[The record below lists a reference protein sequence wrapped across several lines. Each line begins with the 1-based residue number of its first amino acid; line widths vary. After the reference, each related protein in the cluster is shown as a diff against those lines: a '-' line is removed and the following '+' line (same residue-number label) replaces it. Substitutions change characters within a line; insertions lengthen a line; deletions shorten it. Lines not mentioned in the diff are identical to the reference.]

1 MRKLV
6 IIWLVLF
13 LPLLLFG
20 GGMQAYDDKA
30 QVYRGPIFD
39 STDTYNL
46 HVDSVIVTK
55 DTTYVH
61 CTYCGLRASWA
72 SISDSTYLEDIVT
85 HDRFYILKS
94 LGLPYSPNKRE
105 YNDGEIFNVVL
116 LFPSINETKKFNLIE
131 NKKQKWFN
139 IYNIDLDCCTDTV
152 LGVKDLAQLLPQ
164 KDSLILAKDTMNLVR
179 TMDQIYKVSS
189 SLYGVKSDNYVN
201 CVIDG
206 MSIYKEFKLWDNAI
220 SHIDMMH
227 SLLLEDKSVM
237 SVTDYLQTEYFLLQL
252 KAGCYIKLNR
262 IEEGISLY
270 HQCISIFN
278 EIDSIDRN
286 YEDYKKIL
294 TNLVDCYS
302 ELNDK
307 DKAIKYNKERI
318 KICENHGKYNNYS
331 LYLESVLDYY
341 SALGQYKEAVAFSEL
356 ELANLSDTV
365 DIESRAL
372 LLFSLC
378 ENSYRLYNTGKAIKY
393 GEQGLLLFKEL
404 TDIKSKTFYLYA
416 SLYLGLI
423 YMAHTPELNK
433 SEYYLKEAIDV
444 YLSYST
450 LLEGIID
457 KYSIYHTYH
466 CLSLLYKAKQKYDL
480 ALEMEIKSGEMCKAY
495 LKEEDYAEHL
505 RAMGD
510 IFFEQ
515 YEYSKA
521 IGLYQKSLEICK
533 ETNLSDICKVS
544 AMLVKSYM
552 NIKDTINAK
561 KIANKCIHYYK
572 TEGNIFN
579 DDDAWC
585 IANILFL
592 INDYH
597 NAAKCLSNLLDHT
610 ISEIIDNI
618 GFISEKQIQ
627 NSLSRLRSYI
637 NVFIQIVLNVEK
649 NNEYTSKLCNYALFF
664 KNLQFYSNFSDGN
677 SLLMSDLKTKWKD
690 IKDNMSQ
697 NEIAIEFI
705 ESNPAIGDMECH
717 ALLIDKSHDY
727 PQMITLFKINKDL
740 RNLADSIG
748 WYDLVWSPIF
758 DKWVGD
764 NTIDTIYFSPT
775 SITNYMNIEH
785 ALIDYDIPVYRLS
798 SLNQITK
805 RSVNRH
811 IRDAVLYGGLDYNKI
826 EISYQTHKEM
836 KENSFYRGMS
846 DRSGFDP
853 LNESF
858 EEVKAIDYLLTHK
871 GKSSFLYE
879 GGEGTE
885 ESFKILSGKKKDLIH
900 LATHGMYIPPKEI
913 YEKKKANKWDF
924 LAIIDNEDSPF
935 IEDYSL
941 THSFLVMSGGN
952 QLMQSDSIP
961 EGMDD
966 GIVTAQEI
974 ARLDLRGLDLVVL
987 SACQS
992 ALGDFNKN
1000 GNIMGL
1006 QRGFKK
1012 AGANTI
1018 IMSLSKVDD
1027 EATKLFMI
1035 EFYKN
1040 LLYGETKFQS
1050 FRNAQEY
1057 LRKVGDGKFD
1067 KPEYWASFIMLDGL
1081 N

>member
-1 MRKLV
+1 M
-6 IIWLVLF
+6 F

-20 GGMQAYDDKA
+20 GRMQTYDNKA
-30 QVYRGPIFD
+30 QVYKGPIFD
-39 STDTYNL
+39 STDAYTL
-46 HVDSVIVTK
+46 HVDSVIVAK

-61 CTYCGLRASWA
+61 CTYYGLEASWA
-72 SISDSTYLEDIVT
+72 SISDSTYLEDVVT
-85 HDRFYILKS
+85 HDRFPILKS
-94 LGLPYSPNKRE
+94 SGLPYSPNKRE
-105 YNDGEIFNVVL
+105 YDDGEIFNVVF
-116 LFPSINETKKFNLIE
+116 LFPSIDKTKKFNLIE

-206 MSIYKEFKLWDNAI
+206 MSIYKEFKLWDKAI

-237 SVTDYLQTEYFLLQL
+237 SVTDYLQTEYLLLQQ

-270 HQCISIFN
+270 HQCVSIFN
-278 EIDSIDRN
+278 EIDSLDRN

-307 DKAIKYNKERI
+307 DKAFKYNKERI
-318 KICENHGKYNNYS
+318 MVCENHGKYNNYS
-331 LYLESVLDYY
+331 LYLESVLNYY
-341 SALGQYKEAVAFSEL
+341 SALEQYNEAVAFSEL

-378 ENSYRLYNTGKAIKY
+378 VNSYRLYNTEKAIKY

-444 YLSYST
+444 YLAYST

-466 CLSLLYKAKQKYDL
+466 CLSLLYKEKQEYDL
-480 ALEMEIKSGEMCKAY
+480 ALEMEIKSGEISKAY
-495 LKEEDYAEHL
+495 LKEDDYADHL

-510 IFFEQ
+510 IFFDQ
-515 YEYSKA
+515 YEYGKA
-521 IGLYQKSLEICK
+521 IALYRKSLDIYK
-533 ETNLSDICKVS
+533 ETNHRDICKLSVT
-544 AMLVKSYM
+544 LVKAYLE
-552 NIKDTINAK
+552 IKDITNAK
-561 KIANKCIHYYK
+561 IIANNCIQYYE
-572 TEGNIFN
+572 TGGNIFN
-579 DDDAWC
+579 DDDALC
-585 IANILFL
+585 VAMIYFLINEYHYAAKILQEVLNHTQLDIIANIKSL
-592 INDYH
+592 N
-597 NAAKCLSNLLDHT
+597 
-610 ISEIIDNI
+610 
-618 GFISEKQIQ
+618 EKQIQ
-627 NSLSRLRSYI
+627 VKLRSISDYI
-637 NVFIQIVLNVEK
+637 NVFLQIILKSENSDD
-649 NNEYTSKLCNYALFF
+649 NISKLYDYILFYR
-664 KNLQFYSNFSDGN
+664 NLGMYSNSTN
-677 SLLMSDLKTKWKD
+677 NPLNINLEINWKAIWNKMS
-690 IKDNMSQ
+690 N
-697 NEIAIEFI
+697 NEIAIEFV
-705 ESNPAIGDMECH
+705 ESNPADGEGGCY
-717 ALLIDKSHDY
+717 ALLLAKNHKY
-727 PQMITLFKINKDL
+727 PQLIPLFNLNSTL
-740 RNLADSIG
+740 RNLIDSIG
-748 WYDLVWSPIF
+748 LYDLIWAPIF
-758 DKWVGD
+758 EKYNGD
-764 NTIDTIYFSPT
+764 ETIDKIYFSP
-775 SITNYMNIEH
+775 SGIISYTNVEHFLIEF
-785 ALIDYDIPVYRLS
+785 DVSVYRLS
-798 SLNQITK
+798 STSQIMYKEIKNPITD
-805 RSVNRH
+805 
-811 IRDAVLYGGLDYNKI
+811 IALFGGLDYNCNKEIDNSLHRGMI
-826 EISYQTHKEM
+826 E
-836 KENSFYRGMS
+836 NRFYRGAS
-846 DRSGFDP
+846 DRSGFEP
-853 LNESF
+853 LNETCD
-858 EEVKAIDYLLTHK
+858 EVKTIKSLFNYK
-871 GKSSFLYE
+871 GKTSYCFVDK
-879 GGEGTE
+879 EGTE
-885 ESFKILSGKKKDLIH
+885 ESFKGLSGKKINIIH
-900 LATHGMYIPPKEI
+900 LATHGMYIRPKEI
-913 YEKKKANKWDF
+913 NNIKKRNKWDF
-924 LAIIDNEDSPF
+924 LEIIENKDSPF
-935 IEDYSL
+935 VEDYNL
-941 THSFLVMSGGN
+941 THSFVVMSGGN
-952 QLMQSDSIP
+952 YLTLCDSIP
-961 EGMDD
+961 EGVDD
-966 GIVTAQEI
+966 GILTAQEI
-974 ARLDLRGLDLVVL
+974 SKLDLRGLDLVVL

-992 ALGDFNKN
+992 AFGDYYVLN

-1040 LLYGETKFQS
+1040 LLYGETKYQS

-1057 LRKVGDGKFD
+1057 LRKVDDGKFD